1 MKKTVSRALAV
12 LMLFSLVVSLAA
24 CANAN
29 SADPNGIMVISL
41 VYDEE
46 NAAAPASSDSA
57 AQPAAAPAQSAT
69 PAATP
74 AQSATPAASNDT
86 TAPTTA
92 APAANNDTT
101 APTTAAPAA
110 DAPASEAPAADTP
123 AADTPSE
130 APAQNSDM
138 PQGTQAIYDFYKR
151 SIDDIKE
158 NGAAG
163 YYKKSFQTIGD
174 LNVTGIGAV
183 DNFIKGEAG
192 KRMRP
197 ESDPWIDDDAKGS
210 DEAKRDMTQCNLTD
224 MSKIVSATC
233 TDNGGNYDITL
244 VFADEDTP
252 VNAESSF
259 LAQVTN
265 NVMFKEDIDKELE
278 GLASAIKD
286 PVYHVIYKATTIE
299 ATMTPDGQ
307 FVSLHHHTNVD
318 IQVESVKILVFPL
331 SNKGVSMTADIYYS
345 DFRY

>member
-1 MKKTVSRALAV
+1 MRKTVTRALAV
-12 LMLFSLVVSLAA
+12 LMLLSLVLSLAA

-29 SADPNGIMVISL
+29 TANPDNIISISL
-41 VYDEE
+41 VYADDEGD
-46 NAAAPASSDSA
+46 ASADSDSA
-57 AQPAAAPAQSAT
+57 ATPAT
-69 PAATP
+69 PAAND
-74 AQSATPAASNDT
+74 ATPAANDA
-86 TAPTTA
+86 TATPTTA
-92 APAANNDTT
+92 APASNSSDTT
-101 APTTAAPAA
+101 TPTTAAPAA
-110 DAPASEAPAADTP
+110 DVPASDTPTEPPAADTP
-123 AADTPSE
+123 TE
-130 APAQNSDM
+130 APATASNM
-138 PQGTQAIYDFYKR
+138 PQGTQAIYDFYKK

-163 YYKKSFQTIGD
+163 FYKKSFQTIGD
-174 LNVTGIGAV
+174 LNITGIGAV

-233 TDNGGNYDITL
+233 VDNGGNYDITL

-252 VNAESSF
+252 LNAESSF

-318 IQVESVKILVFPL
+318 IQVDSVKILVFPL
-331 SNKGVSMTADIYYS
+331 SNKGVSMSADIYYS